1 MTRAPQAH
9 EHIDESAPA
18 LEISSVRIILAN
30 VLCAMGDCRVL
41 RPKSHKNLRYHGDLG
56 IETKSLISPKRSW
69 PRMSDLTPIDNSR
82 VVEFPKGLVP
92 RAEQLKNTLFIGR

>member
-30 VLCAMGDCRVL
+30 VLCAMGDGRVL
-41 RPKSHKNLRYHGDLG
+41 RPKSHKNLRYHGDLR
-56 IETKSLISPKRSW
+56 IETKSLISPKRYWS
-69 PRMSDLTPIDNSR
+69 RMSDLTPINNSR
-82 VVEFPKGLVP
+82 VAVTKVFFSSGISLRYMCKY
-92 RAEQLKNTLFIGR
+92 